1 MATKKLTG
9 EEKSAILLLS
19 MGEDAAAEVMKHLE
33 PKEIRRLGGPMT
45 ELSDV
50 TADLRS
56 DVVEE
61 FKSLS
66 SSGEIGLEA
75 KGYMKK
81 ILTKALGKE
90 KAAQII
96 ASLAAPEFSGLESLK
111 WLDAKALARLV
122 LVEHPQ
128 TAAVILAHLEPELAS
143 QALSLLPES
152 MRLDVAH
159 RLATIEEIPQDVL
172 KDLSEVLEAELK
184 VGVKSQA
191 QQLGGVKFLADIL
204 NGMDKGVGN
213 ALTAGLAERNETL
226 AESVKQL
233 MFVFDD
239 LAAVDD
245 RGIQELLKEVAKED
259 LTLALRAAGE
269 SVKDAVFRNMS
280 SRAVELLKD
289 DMEAGGPVKLT
300 EVEKAQRNILQ
311 VARKLEEEGRIV
323 LGGKGG
329 EEMV

>member
-1 MATKKLTG
+1 MTTTVTLTG
-9 EEKSAILLLS
+9 L
-19 MGEDAAAEVMKHLE
+19 
-33 PKEIRRLGGPMT
+33 PRLT
-45 ELSDV
+45 V
-50 TADLRS
+50 DLRS
-56 DVVEE
+56 EVVDE
-61 FKSLS
+61 FQTMAAN
-66 SSGEIGLEA
+66 GELGIES

-81 ILTKALGKE
+81 ILTKALGEE

-96 ASLAAPEFSGLESLK
+96 ASLAAPEFAGLESLK
-111 WLDAKALARLV
+111 WMDARALAHLV
-122 LVEHPQ
+122 AVEHPQ

-143 QALSLLPES
+143 QALSLLPEN

-184 VGVKSQA
+184 IGLKSHA

-204 NGMDKGVGN
+204 NGMDKGLGN
-213 ALTAGLAERNETL
+213 ALTAGLSERSESL

-239 LAAVDD
+239 LVGVDD
-245 RGIQELLKEVAKED
+245 RGLQELLKEVAKEE

-269 SVKDAVFRNMS
+269 PVKAALFKNMS

-289 DMEAGGPVKLT
+289 DMEAGGPVKLA
-300 EVEKAQRNILQ
+300 EVERAQRNILQ
-311 VARKLEEEGRIV
+311 VARKLEEEGRLV
-323 LGGKGG
+323 LGARSG